1 MIEENTRVKLQPKV
15 SVIVP
20 IFNVDKYLDECV
32 NSIINQSYSK
42 LEIILV
48 DDGSSDT
55 SGQKC
60 DTYKAVDNRIKV
72 IHKKNGGLSDARNAG
87 IEIATGEYISFID
100 SDDYVSE
107 IFIESL
113 VNKAN
118 NTDCKVCALMWQKE
132 FWDGEQNKVNLE
144 TNLKKIVYEKKNA
157 KDALELMLYQQIPT
171 GAQFKLYHRSI
182 FENIRF
188 PYGYYYEDVAT
199 TYKTFEETS
208 SVIIV
213 TGDLYA
219 YRKRN
224 TSIIRQPFS
233 EKKLSALKIYEE
245 ITYDKTINEWG
256 LKSAAISRAFAM
268 MFSVFLQI
276 PRDNT
281 ALRLIFFEKL
291 KECRKTVALDQSKL
305 MRKKNRYA
313 AWISFLGM
321 TLSYFIGRKFGQKGA
336 FN

>member
-1 MIEENTRVKLQPKV
+1 MGTKLK
-15 SVIVP
+15 
-20 IFNVDKYLDECV
+20 KA
-32 NSIINQSYSK
+32 IISLSF
-42 LEIILV
+42 
-48 DDGSSDT
+48 DDGRRDSYDVFT
-55 SGQKC
+55 ELLIPM
-60 DTYKAVDNRIKV
+60 NIP
-72 IHKKNGGLSDARNAG
+72 
-87 IEIATGEYISFID
+87 ATI
-100 SDDYVSE
+100 
-107 IFIESL
+107 
-113 VNKAN
+113 N
-118 NTDCKVCALMWQKE
+118 
-132 FWDGEQNKVNLE
+132 
-144 TNLKKIVYEKKNA
+144 
-157 KDALELMLYQQIPT
+157 IPT
-171 GAQFKLYHRSI
+171 GYI
-182 FENIRF
+182 
-188 PYGYYYEDVAT
+188 VAT

>member
-1 MIEENTRVKLQPKV
+1 MNVLV

-20 IFNVDKYLDECV
+20 VYNVENYLRECV
-32 NSIINQSYSK
+32 DSILRQTYQNI
-42 LEIILV
+42 EIILV
-48 DDGSSDT
+48 DDGSTDS
-55 SGQKC
+55 SGHIC
-60 DTYKAVDNRIKV
+60 DKYMDIDNRIKV
-72 IHKKNGGLSDARNAG
+72 IHKENGGLSDARNAG
-87 IEIATGEYISFID
+87 IKIASGEYISFVD
-100 SDDYVSE
+100 SDDYISE
-107 IFIESL
+107 IFIEAL
-113 VNKAN
+113 ANKIN
-118 NTDCKVCALMWQKE
+118 DTDCKVIALNLQKE

-144 TNLKKIVYEKKNA
+144 TNLKKVVYEKKNA

-171 GAQFKLYHRSI
+171 EAQFKLYHRSV

-219 YRKRN
+219 YRKRK

-268 MFSVFLQI
+268 MFSVFLQV
-276 PRDNT
+276 PKENT
-281 ALRLIFFEKL
+281 ALRKIIFGKLI
-291 KECRKTVALDQSKL
+291 ECRKTVALDQSKL

>member
-1 MIEENTRVKLQPKV
+1 MEKKLFTDKV

-20 IFNVDKYLDECV
+20 VYNVEKYLDECV
-32 NSIINQSYSK
+32 HSIICQSYSN

-60 DTYKAVDNRIKV
+60 DKYKEIDNRIKV
-72 IHKKNGGLSDARNAG
+72 IHKRNGGLSDARNAG
-87 IEIATGEYISFID
+87 IEIASGEYISFID
-100 SDDYVSE
+100 SDDYVSK

-113 VNKAN
+113 VNKVN

-132 FWDGEQNKVNLE
+132 FWDGAQNEVNLE
-144 TNLKKIVYEKKNA
+144 TNLQKIVYEKKRAN
-157 KDALELMLYQQIPT
+157 DALELMLYQQIPT
-171 GAQFKLYHRSI
+171 GAPFKLYHRSV
-182 FENIRF
+182 FEKIRF
-188 PYGYYYEDVAT
+188 PVGYYYEDVAT

-208 SVIIV
+208 SVVII

-219 YRKRN
+219 YRKRK

-233 EKKLSALKIYEE
+233 DKKFCALKIYEE
-245 ITYDKTINEWG
+245 ITNDKTINEWG
-256 LKSAAISRAFAM
+256 LKPAAISRSFAM
-268 MFSVFLQI
+268 MFSVFLQV
-276 PRDNT
+276 PRENT
-281 ALRLIFFEKL
+281 ELKIIIFEKL
-291 KECRKTVALDQSKL
+291 KECRQAVAMDSSRL

-313 AWISFLGM
+313 AWISFLGREF
-321 TLSYFIGRKFGQKGA
+321 SYFIGKKFGQKGA

>member
-1 MIEENTRVKLQPKV
+1 MEKKLFADKV

-20 IFNVDKYLDECV
+20 VYNVEKYLDECV
-32 NSIINQSYSK
+32 NSIINQSYSN

-72 IHKKNGGLSDARNAG
+72 IHKKNGGLSDARNVG
-87 IEIATGEYISFID
+87 IEIATGEYIALID
-100 SDDYVSE
+100 SDDYISS

-113 VNKAN
+113 VKEINCV
-118 NTDCKVCALMWQKE
+118 DCKIVALSWQKD
-132 FWDGEQNKVNLE
+132 FWDGEKDKINLE
-144 TNLKKIVYEKKNA
+144 TNPQKIIYERKSS

-171 GAQFKLYHRSI
+171 GAQFKLYHRSV

-199 TYKTFEETS
+199 TYKLFEDTLYV
-208 SVIIV
+208 VIA

-219 YRKRN
+219 YRKRKS
-224 TSIIRQPFS
+224 SIIRQPFS

-245 ITYDKTINEWG
+245 ITNDKTIIDWG
-256 LKSAAISRAFAM
+256 LKSAAYSRAFAM

-276 PRDNT
+276 PKKNNSIR
-281 ALRLIFFEKL
+281 KL
-291 KECRKTVALDQSKL
+291 FYKKIMECRKIVALDQSKFV
-305 MRKKNRYA
+305 RKKNRYA
-313 AWISFLGM
+313 ALISYFGM
-321 TLSYFIGRKFGQKGA
+321 EISYFIGRKFGQKGS

>member
-1 MIEENTRVKLQPKV
+1 MSLAKV

-20 IFNVDKYLDECV
+20 VFNVEKYLEECV
-32 NSIINQSYSK
+32 NSIINQTYSN

-48 DDGSSDT
+48 DDGSSDA
-55 SGQKC
+55 SGQIC
-60 DTYKAVDNRIKV
+60 DKYREIDKRIKI
-72 IHKKNGGLSDARNAG
+72 IHKKNGGLSDARNEG

-100 SDDYVSE
+100 SDDFISE
-107 IFIESL
+107 IFIEAL
-113 VNKAN
+113 VKGIN
-118 NTDCKVCALMWQKE
+118 NTYCKVVALTSE
-132 FWDGEQNKVNLE
+132 NDFWDGEQNSVNLV
-144 TNLKKIVYEKKNA
+144 TNLKKITYEKKKA

-171 GAQFKLYHRSI
+171 GAPFKLYHRSV

-208 SVIIV
+208 SVMLI

-219 YRKRN
+219 YRKRK

-233 EKKLSALKIYEE
+233 EKKLSAIKIYEE
-245 ITYDKTINEWG
+245 IINDRTINEWG

-268 MFSVFLQI
+268 MFSVFLQVPKENI
-276 PRDNT
+276 NIRNMFWKK
-281 ALRLIFFEKL
+281 I
-291 KECRKTVALDQSKL
+291 KECRKTIVFDFSTK

-313 AWISFLGM
+313 ALISFLGEN
-321 TLSYFIGRKFGQKGA
+321 LSYLIGRKFGQKRA
-336 FN
+336 MH